1 MENYYTLVELDQAL
15 GKWIICFGD
24 YDLEVVRQE
33 MKDMVEGLLK
43 SDKGKDKEEYWDD
56 LTDADQAREIKLL
69 SKDHFRIIRSSD
81 KQADIEDKVKL
92 LNLNRLALSDDFRT
106 RNKKLLHLVDIF
118 QGNQDFSA

>member
-1 MENYYTLVELDQAL
+1 VGY
-15 GKWIICFGD
+15 
-24 YDLEVVRQE
+24 
-33 MKDMVEGLLK
+33 
-43 SDKGKDKEEYWDD
+43 
-56 LTDADQAREIKLL
+56 
-69 SKDHFRIIRSSD
+69 RIIRSSD

>member
-33 MKDMVEGLLK
+33 MKDMVEDLEQI
-43 SDKGKDKEEYWDD
+43 DKIVGY
-56 LTDADQAREIKLL
+56 
-69 SKDHFRIIRSSD
+69 RIIRSSD

>member
-1 MENYYTLVELDQAL
+1 
-15 GKWIICFGD
+15 
-24 YDLEVVRQE
+24 
-33 MKDMVEGLLK
+33 MVEDLGQYVVDER
-43 SDKGKDKEEYWDD
+43 DKMLIDKIVGY
-56 LTDADQAREIKLL
+56 
-69 SKDHFRIIRSSD
+69 RIIRSSD